1 MARRAAASIVNMA
14 FEKAKV
20 RIAIA
25 VIQPLKLVSATI
37 KKTPKYAQIAASI
50 REVGIVEPPVV
61 ARDRSEPGKYLLLD
75 GHLRIDVLKD
85 MGQTDVNCLVSTDDE
100 AFTYNK
106 RVNRLAM
113 VQEHRMILKAVERGV
128 PEERIAKALN
138 VDVHS
143 IVRKRRLLEGICPE
157 VAEILKDKHLGIYAF
172 TELRKMVPL
181 RQIEAA
187 ELMVAMNKYTVSY
200 AKSLLAATPQS
211 QLVEADKPKQVRGL
225 SDEQIALMERESV
238 SLEREFRIAEK
249 SYGTD
254 HLDLV
259 LVNGYLGK
267 LLGNARVVR
276 YLAQHHRDILTEF
289 QKLAEIA
296 TVAA

>member
-1 MARRAAASIVNMA
+1 MPRRATPSLVKMA
-14 FEKAKV
+14 FEEAKI
-20 RIAIA
+20 RIAITQ
-25 VIQPLKLVSATI
+25 IQPLKLVSAAI

-61 ARDRSEPGKYLLLD
+61 ARDHSDPGKYLLLD

-85 MGQTDVNCLVSTDDE
+85 IGQIDVSCLVSTDDE

-106 RVNRLAM
+106 RVNRLA
-113 VQEHRMILKAVERGV
+113 VIQEHRMILKAVERGV

-138 VDVHS
+138 VDVHN
-143 IVRKRRLLEGICPE
+143 IARKRRLLEGICPE
-157 VAEILKDKHLGIYAF
+157 VADILKDKHLGINAF
-172 TELRKMVPL
+172 TELRKMAPL

-187 ELMVAMNKYTVSY
+187 ELMVAMNKYTLSY
-200 AKSLLAATPQS
+200 AKSLLATTPQA
-211 QLVEADKPKQVRGL
+211 QLVETDKPKHVRGL
-225 SDEQIALMERESV
+225 SDEQVALMERESV
-238 SLEREFRIAEK
+238 SLGREFRIAEK

-259 LVNGYLGK
+259 LTNGYLGK

-289 QKLAEIA
+289 QKFADIE